1 VVAAREQ
8 RRYVADVKD
17 ALEAWLTDE
26 VGEHVTVGEVRRT
39 SAGFSRENW
48 VFDATWG
55 GVRHDLI
62 ARRDPIGS
70 VLDTDRRVEVAV
82 LRTLADTD
90 IPAPTLRWFDLD
102 GTRLGRPALVM
113 DLAPGSCDNFV
124 LNDSRPLEARVDL
137 AHRLYDLLSAIHQ
150 LDPARF
156 PLDDPGPKA
165 ALVALDHWDSELRK
179 VQLEPEPEL
188 AFVFQ
193 WLRAHAPVNERTTLV
208 HGDFKPGN
216 VLLEGDEWT
225 AVLDWETAHLGDP
238 HEDLGWVTNPLR
250 LGEHRIPGAWEP
262 ADLIDRW
269 SRRTGWTVDPERVRW
284 WQVLANVKLSVI
296 VLTGVRALV
305 EGRLHRIH
313 QTPVRIYQLLLDQIG
328 V

>member
-1 VVAAREQ
+1 
-8 RRYVADVKD
+8 VKD

-26 VGEHVTVGEVRRT
+26 VGERVSVGEVRRT

-82 LRTLADTD
+82 LRALADTD
-90 IPAPTLRWFDLD
+90 VPAPTLRWFDLD
-102 GTRLGRPALVM
+102 GTRLGRPSLVM
-113 DLAPGSCDNFV
+113 DLAPGTCDNFV
-124 LNDSRPLEARVDL
+124 LNGSRALEARVDL

-150 LDPARF
+150 LDPAGF
-156 PLDDPGPKA
+156 ALDDPGAKA
-165 ALVALDHWDSELRK
+165 ALAALDHWENELRK

-188 AFVFQ
+188 AFVCA

-216 VLLEGDEWT
+216 VLLAGDEWT

-250 LGEHRIPGAWEP
+250 QGEHRIPGAWEP
-262 ADLIDRW
+262 DDLLDRW
-269 SRRTGWTVDPERVRW
+269 SRDTGWTVDHDRVRW

-328 V
+328 A

>member
-1 VVAAREQ
+1 
-8 RRYVADVKD
+8 VKD

-26 VGEHVTVGEVRRT
+26 VGEHVAVGEVRRT

-48 VFDATWG
+48 VFDASWAG
-55 GVRHDLI
+55 ARHDLI

-82 LRTLADTD
+82 LRALAHTD
-90 IPAPTLRWFDLD
+90 IPAPSLRWFDLD

-113 DLAPGSCDNFV
+113 DLAPGTCDNFV
-124 LNDSRPLEARVDL
+124 LNGSRPLEVRVDL

-165 ALVALDHWDSELRK
+165 ALVALDHWDAQLRK

-188 AFVFQ
+188 AFVFE
-193 WLRAHAPVNERTTLV
+193 WLRAHAPVSERTTLV

-216 VLLEGDEWT
+216 VLLDGD
-225 AVLDWETAHLGDP
+225 VVDRGPRLGD
-238 HEDLGWVTNPLR
+238 R
-250 LGEHRIPGAWEP
+250 A
-262 ADLIDRW
+262 
-269 SRRTGWTVDPERVRW
+269 SR
-284 WQVLANVKLSVI
+284 
-296 VLTGVRALV
+296 
-305 EGRLHRIH
+305 
-313 QTPVRIYQLLLDQIG
+313 
-328 V
+328 

>member
-1 VVAAREQ
+1 
-8 RRYVADVKD
+8 VKD
-17 ALEAWLTDE
+17 ALEAWLSDE
-26 VGEHVTVGEVRRT
+26 LGEHVTIGDLART

-48 VFDATWG
+48 IFDATWG

-62 ARRDPIGS
+62 ARRDPVGS
-70 VLDTDRRVEVAV
+70 VLETDRRIEVTVVRA
-82 LRTLADTD
+82 LEGTD
-90 IPAPTLRWFDLD
+90 IPSPTLRWADLE

-113 DLAPGSCDNFV
+113 DLAPGTCDNYV
-124 LNDSRPLEARVDL
+124 LNGDRPLETRVDL

-150 LDPARF
+150 LGTARF
-156 PLDDPGPKA
+156 ALDDPGPKA
-165 ALVALDHWDSELRK
+165 ALVALEHWDAQLRK

-188 AFVFQ
+188 AFVFD

-216 VLLEGDEWT
+216 VLLDGDQWT

-250 LGEHRIPGAWEP
+250 QGEHRIPGAWEP
-262 ADLIDRW
+262 DDLLDRW
-269 SRRTGWTVDPERVRW
+269 SQQTGWTVDPASVHW

-296 VLTGVRALV
+296 VITGTRALV

-313 QTPVRIYQLLLDQIG
+313 TSPVRIYQLLLDQISA
-328 V
+328 